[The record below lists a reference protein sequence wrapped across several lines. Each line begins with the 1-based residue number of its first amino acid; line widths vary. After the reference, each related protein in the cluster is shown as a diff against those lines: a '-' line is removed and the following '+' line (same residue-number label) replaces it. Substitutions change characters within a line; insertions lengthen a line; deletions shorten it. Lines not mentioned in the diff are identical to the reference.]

1 MNDSLHTGRAATGV
15 LDCVVIGAGPAGAS
29 TGSWLAQLGL
39 SAAVVDASSSP
50 CASLAGLH
58 FSQDWVL
65 GHPGTSLA
73 AVGERLA
80 AHALAL
86 PTLQWHL
93 DRTVTGLVRHEDGS
107 PTGRWDVV
115 LGGDAD
121 RTAGR
126 EATTLSARSLV
137 LATGVRPVRPATYFD
152 VPGAD
157 RPVLD
162 ALSLTACR
170 ATLPPGRVL
179 LLGGGDNAL
188 ENATYLASRGHAV
201 TLWTR
206 GDWRGQ
212 AALIAA
218 LDAHA
223 GIEQRR
229 QVPLPTAL
237 RPRAGGGYEVQSA
250 AYGMEGFDT
259 VAVLFGYEPEPAP
272 WGWLE
277 AALRGAGPPRP
288 LRPGRPIEAL
298 GVFVAGDASGRWHP
312 CVQTALADG
321 VTAAQQVAAWLHPAG
336 AGRPAFAPKPP
347 PATLNSQVLQLTGL
361 RFGANLG
368 VLDHERVA
376 PQPIQVDA
384 ELNLGEQPAL
394 PRDADIG
401 HVLDYR
407 KVRQI
412 IIDECTAEH
421 TDLLESLLAKLC
433 VRLMRLPGVLG
444 VRIRVAK
451 LEIFDDCE
459 VAIRCEAGLW

>member
-1 MNDSLHTGRAATGV
+1 MSAP
-15 LDCVVIGAGPAGAS
+15 LDCVVIGAGPAGCSAA
-29 TGSWLAQLGL
+29 SWLAQLGL
-39 SAAVVDASSSP
+39 ATAVVDAAATP
-50 CASLAGLH
+50 CASLAGLD
-58 FSQDWVL
+58 FEQDWVL
-65 GHPGTSLA
+65 GHPRETLA
-73 AVGERLA
+73 VVGERLGG
-80 AHALAL
+80 HALSL
-86 PTLQWHL
+86 PTLLWHL
-93 DRTVTGLVRHEDGS
+93 DRRVTGLRRIEDGS
-107 PTGRWDVV
+107 PTGCWHVRFE
-115 LGGDAD
+115 GDGAVPSPT
-121 RTAGR
+121 RGPTM
-126 EATTLSARSLV
+126 LSARSLV
-137 LATGVRPVRPATYFD
+137 LATGVRPVRPALYLD

-223 GIEQRR
+223 GIAQRR

-237 RPRAGGGYEVQSA
+237 RPRAGGGYEVQSEA
-250 AYGMEGFDT
+250 FGLEGFDT
-259 VAVLFGYEPEPAP
+259 VAVLFGDEPEPAP
-272 WGWLE
+272 WSWLE

-347 PATLNSQVLQLTGL
+347 PATLNSHVLQLTGL